1 MKNNNISLKKLNGW
15 KKFKKD
21 LKDKKLGKKRQE
33 EEKKLREA
41 EEESNKETPYIEEM
55 ELCDRLI
62 SYCQKLVPQELQ
74 AEKAP
79 QQDKAEVLK

>member
-1 MKNNNISLKKLNGW
+1 MDEKKIQEGLK
-15 KKFKKD
+15 
-21 LKDKKLGKKRQE
+21 KDKKLGKKRQE

>member
-1 MKNNNISLKKLNGW
+1 MNLGINMKNNNISL
-15 KKFKKD
+15 
-21 LKDKKLGKKRQE
+21 
-33 EEKKLREA
+33 KKLREA